1 MDGNRGC
8 ITEVLVGL
16 VLVGV
21 LIGGIVMFSN
31 GVPNINPE
39 SGLSWDTS
47 SVIMREQQR
56 TERERIRA
64 AADVRKAEEAAVTQR
79 FFWVA
84 LGIFGVVGAITY
96 GYTHRHKQQPA
107 QAPMLMVVYAAQLPH
122 ATVELIE
129 GEWRVMDHAQRT
141 YTTEQDVR
149 ALLTTGM

>member
-1 MDGNRGC
+1 MESRSF
-8 ITEVLVGL
+8 IPQMIVLFAVMAMIVGA
-16 VLVGV
+16 VAVS
-21 LIGGIVMFSN
+21 FN
-31 GVPNINPE
+31 GVPNV
-39 SGLSWDTS
+39 SLDGGLSWDTS

>member
-1 MDGNRGC
+1 MESRSF
-8 ITEVLVGL
+8 IPQMIVLFAVMAMIVG
-16 VLVGV
+16 GV
-21 LIGGIVMFSN
+21 AVAFN
-31 GVPNINPE
+31 GVPNVSME
-39 SGLSWDTS
+39 TGLSWDTS